1 TRGIDVAATQ
11 RPPASPPAMSALME
25 TDGLQYMQTRDGV
38 KHLSLTSG
46 SRIASADQPA
56 SFR

>member
-1 TRGIDVAATQ
+1 
-11 RPPASPPAMSALME
+11 MSALME

-46 SRIASADQPA
+46 ARIASADQPA